1 METFLVSAFR
11 GLDVHLRDR
20 DAAAAAAARRAAN
33 GIPADAPLEPTP
45 TTTTTKR
52 AYSGKTDDATL
63 LGLCPRDAGADLPTK
78 PDLKR
83 RREIAGEMGLE
94 LKQLDGPLARLC
106 KKGCLR
112 AQ

>member
-1 METFLVSAFR
+1 MSVASTSFA
-11 GLDVHLRDR
+11 
-20 DAAAAAAARRAAN
+20 
-33 GIPADAPLEPTP
+33 ILE
-45 TTTTTKR
+45 
-52 AYSGKTDDATL
+52 TDDETL
-63 LGLCPRDAGADLPTK
+63 LGLCPLDAGADLPTK